1 MKEINVRFLFV
12 QGMEVVNVA
21 DMAAANVAKEAEVA
35 VTAIEREAAAAD
47 TGNIL
52 KLLLIKIR

>member
-1 MKEINVRFLFV
+1 M
-12 QGMEVVNVA
+12 VNVA
-21 DMAAANVAKEAEVA
+21 DMAAANVAKEEEVA